1 MRRNQH
7 LQPIGCRRPA
17 TACCYNVRNM
27 DRTTRTVA
35 LSAGAVIA
43 RRSGGD
49 WLLLVLRAYRN
60 WDFPKGMVETGEEP
74 FAAARRET
82 AEETGLTDLEFPLG
96 EEHCDTLPYA
106 GGKIARYFLAETH
119 AETVSLPISAELGR
133 PEHDEWRW
141 VSFDEA
147 EDLLPPRLAIV
158 LDWARA
164 NLPSAQP

>member
-1 MRRNQH
+1 MSEAKKK
-7 LQPIGCRRPA
+7 LA
-17 TACCYNVRNM
+17 
-27 DRTTRTVA
+27 
-35 LSAGAVIA
+35 AGAVVA
-43 RRSGGD
+43 RRAGGE

-60 WDFPKGMVETGEEP
+60 WDFPKGVVEAGEEP
-74 FAAARRET
+74 FAAASREV

-106 GGKIARYFLAETH
+106 GGKIARYYLAET
-119 AETVSLPISAELGR
+119 TRRNIQLPISGELGR

-158 LDWARA
+158 LDWVRRM
-164 NLPSAQP
+164 LPSSES